1 MVLGV
6 AGFALAHGGPSS
18 TVPDIE
24 ERTRPFGELCL
35 LGEDCGGL
43 AEAAPMAASV
53 AGRSGEEV
61 YAAHCHICHATGVGD
76 APKLGDADA
85 WGGRLAK
92 GTDELLRVTKAGLNA
107 MPPMG
112 TCATCTDDELNAAI
126 AHMSGA
132 SAAP

>member
-6 AGFALAHGGPSS
+6 AGFALARGGPSS

-43 AEAAPMAASV
+43 AEAAPVAESA
-53 AGRSGEEV
+53 AGRGGEEV
-61 YAAHCHICHATGVGD
+61 YAAHCHICHATGISN

-85 WGGRLAK
+85 WGERLAK
-92 GTDELLRVTKAGLNA
+92 GAAELLRVTKAGLNA

-112 TCATCTDDELNAAI
+112 TCVTCTDAELNAAI

-132 SAAP
+132 SAPP